1 MQIKMALEDVRDAT
15 LKGRP
20 IENGGRTRA
29 IKLLAYC
36 LGTFAEKY
44 IEIGVIFLSLHIFH
58 SLKSALITGLV
69 FQIVKFVTALTRIRF
84 APIASLI
91 ATAAGTVLLFVGS
104 QKFLLFLV
112 GTVLCSFSLLY
123 IRIWAKQGLGPVEK
137 PKNIVRAGGL
147 ILAPFFSPL
156 AAAALAVIAICLLAV
171 VPRQTLFTPVKMQ
184 LKPVGF
190 VQANHLAMFAHHAHY
205 FAYSYA
211 VPYLIVYLHGIPNA
225 WQGVMFYLGWLGY
238 DIYDFVNLKPS
249 WGRFL
254 TGHVLAGVSIVA
266 LFYAVSPIAAG
277 IFWFLTGVGG
287 GTVAMLSQLRSQDDP
302 APKGNLDVAEH
313 YGHVVGVI
321 LLLVLAET
329 TRLELVGLVAGV
341 LSVVTPIVAMW
352 WLKHVEHRSADRVAN
367 QS

>member
-1 MQIKMALEDVRDAT
+1 MALEGVRDAT

-20 IENGGRTRA
+20 IENGGGTRT

-44 IEIGVIFLSLHIFH
+44 IEIGIIFLSLHIFH
-58 SLKSALITGLV
+58 SLKSALIAGLV
-69 FQIVKFVTALTRIRF
+69 FQVVKFVTALTRIRF
-84 APIASLI
+84 APVAALF
-91 ATAAGTVLLFVGS
+91 ATAVGTVLLYVGS
-104 QKFLLFLV
+104 QKFLVFLA
-112 GTVLCSFSLLY
+112 GMLLCSFPLLY

-156 AAAALAVIAICLLAV
+156 AAAALAVVAICLLAV
-171 VPRQTLFTPVKMQ
+171 VPGKTLFTPVKMQ
-184 LKPVGF
+184 FKPVGF

-211 VPYLIVYLHGIPNA
+211 VPYLIVYLHGIPTA

-249 WGRFL
+249 WRRFL
-254 TGHVLAGVSIVA
+254 AGHVLAGVSIVG
-266 LFYAVSPIAAG
+266 LFYAVSPVTAG

-302 APKGNLDVAEH
+302 APNGNLDVAEH

-329 TRLELVGLVAGV
+329 IRLELVGLVAGI
-341 LSVVTPIVAMW
+341 LSVLTPIVAMW
-352 WLKHVEHRSADRVAN
+352 WVKRAELRTVNRVAN
-367 QS
+367 